1 MKGFLSLDENISMKI
16 DYVLGQIYIKE
27 TNLKSENI
35 LVIIGKELKA
45 TKLKEI
51 FK

>member
-1 MKGFLSLDENISMKI
+1 MKGFLSSDENTSMKI
-16 DYVLGQIYIKE
+16 DYVLGQIYITE

-35 LVIIGKELKA
+35 LVIIGKGLE
-45 TKLKEI
+45 TIKLKEM